1 MLLSLRFSFVFRV
14 LFSVFSL
21 RYLVQT
27 RVSKAKRRA
36 KSRELEHTASE
47 SRLKLNS
54 QQRQR
59 SGGQR
64 RRQRVDSGKAANSKV
79 LLLLFSTFNFN
90 LWRAFFRF
98 QRSSRHEFRA
108 TKNLT
113 FSLRNPSKKA
123 N

>member
-64 RRQRVDSGKAANSKV
+64 RRQRVDSGKFKGFTLIV
-79 LLLLFSTFNFN
+79 FHF
-90 LWRAFFRF
+90 
-98 QRSSRHEFRA
+98 
-108 TKNLT
+108 
-113 FSLRNPSKKA
+113 
-123 N
+123 